1 MIEEI
6 LKGFPVVVE
15 FPIAWGEMDAQQH
28 VNNVVYFRYIENA
41 RIAYYDKIGAWKLME
56 GSGIGTV
63 LASTQCRYRIP
74 LTYPDTVSVGAKVTK
89 VEADRFTMEYR
100 VVSHRLGRLAAEGK
114 GVLVTFDFRENRKT
128 PLPEELRLN
137 IFDLEATVAEPAGA
151 PGD

>member
-1 MIEEI
+1 MNEI

-56 GSGIGTV
+56 ESGIGTV
-63 LASTQCRYRIP
+63 LASTQCRYRVP

-89 VEADRFTMEYR
+89 VEADRFTMEYH
-100 VVSHRLGRLAAEGK
+100 VVSHRLGKLAAEGK
-114 GVLVTFDFRENRKT
+114 GVLVTYDFRENRKT
-128 PLPEELRLN
+128 PLPEALRTN
-137 IFDLEATVAEPAGA
+137 ISSLEVTAGEPAGA
-151 PGD
+151 HDE